1 MAIMTEGNRR
11 GIGVFLSDLNNTL
24 IQNTQA
30 IAGVANQYSQ
40 YRHTAEEAQDRLDTQ
55 AMQIQ
60 LESDINE
67 KMLELSKRT
76 DYENFDNEI
85 SSFLQEKRQL
95 LGDREHG
102 GKYYARND
110 FVAETFDHILGNQEN
125 AVKNRVL
132 QMQWN
137 QERADRRQK
146 FSDSLQSIMNKS
158 TDDEYTFDARNN
170 EGYELICTALQ
181 AGLITRDEADKYG
194 NEIYSE
200 NLQAQSQEALFK
212 IWQDNPKLTESQ
224 AREKATQAIKAGKW
238 TDKNGNTHTFDIR
251 TSGTFNDYYT
261 DRMNIENSMA
271 DVERYEAEH
280 IAFERAS
287 SMGEKMIEPAAPTK
301 PQTRAEKIQARV
313 EWEAMGDEEKAKR
326 LENGEVEPAEVA
338 NAFDQVDNS
347 RAIENGGIVAIK
359 AIEQAQREQNDR
371 RINQNEE
378 ITTAYYKALTKEGG
392 MKEGDFRDLSNQID
406 RQIQVLEAET
416 NYSMDANDKRA
427 RIRELYLL
435 KKGLQEGKAYNSAR
449 AGGGGQKEKSMS
461 YPTFA
466 NQKIDFA
473 LRAVDDGT
481 MSAQQAYTFTRDITF
496 NAAMNNAGEIGET
509 FSYNGKEFANL
520 TDEEKLTV
528 WQETTDTGLVSRL
541 IDETTKALR
550 KNTEFAPLFAK
561 FDKLNAAIKKDPDK
575 YSPEALARLGEV
587 MNSILWT
594 AKGDG
599 SEDQTALCNQLQQ
612 AYDGFYLNEAENR
625 LVPKLDGKGNIEMP
639 NINFDATSASAKEVG
654 EVIKLLEDNGA
665 YTYTNPQ
672 NNKQMFVTPQT
683 EERIKDYNV
692 DLKDIVAANLNVDS
706 DSLTPLT
713 HYKDGK
719 PDLIPQFRGDDGKI
733 YELRSVTNDKGN
745 ATGFEIYDVT
755 GGKEERIDFNYTTP
769 RQRNKQKQHDA
780 QEEKKKAKS
789 AVNAEAQIKSAV
801 EHFDS
806 TPWEVVSA
814 YDISAEKWQSM
825 TYEQKHDVVK
835 NFLEAEDAREAE
847 EAQAEKT
854 AAKGKQT
861 QRVENAFNTL
871 QANKKGLQQFLK
883 DAHITTEQWQEMTDE
898 ERKKRLSTMP
908 DFEKYGKI
916 K

>member
-1 MAIMTEGNRR
+1 MPSAYISNEQFLIGLIDEGMN
-11 GIGVFLSDLNNTL
+11 GLSQTSKAVDYFGDRQLQLDKTNMQLRLQQDTDEFMLGLEEVDPNNYEEYESRVNEFIESKKNALQDKNSPYYTR
-24 IQNTQA
+24 
-30 IAGVANQYSQ
+30 NQY
-40 YRHTAEEAQDRLDTQ
+40 TAEAFKP
-55 AMQIQ
+55 I
-60 LESDINE
+60 LESHNQQLRTNVLRQAWSKKVSFERE
-67 KMLELSKRT
+67 KLSQ
-76 DYENFDNEI
+76 N
-85 SSFLQEKRQL
+85 LQ
-95 LGDREHG
+95 
-102 GKYYARND
+102 Y
-110 FVAETFDHILGNQEN
+110 
-125 AVKNRVL
+125 
-132 QMQWN
+132 
-137 QERADRRQK
+137 
-146 FSDSLQSIMNKS
+146 IMNKPTVRGG
-158 TDDEYTFDARNN
+158 TDELTGENIQSYSYADRQNDAMNLIYTAQKAGYISNEDAER
-170 EGYELICTALQ
+170 Y
-181 AGLITRDEADKYG
+181 AGNL
-194 NEIYSE
+194 YSE
-200 NLQAQSQEALFK
+200 NLQATEQEALK
-212 IWQDNPKLTESQ
+212 MIWEDNPKLTKSQ
-224 AREKATQAIKAGKW
+224 AQAKAREAVKAGQYTNTKGE
-238 TDKNGNTHTFDIR
+238 TISFDVRNMGTYTAYKNSREREEAYTA
-251 TSGTFNDYYT
+251 DY
-261 DRMNIENSMA
+261 EN
-271 DVERYEAEH
+271 YNAEM
-280 IAFERAS
+280 RAYQRALS
-287 SMGEKMIEPAAPTK
+287 HGETMIEPTAPSKPTTREEHKANYAANT
-301 PQTRAEKIQARV
+301 A
-313 EWEAMGDEEKAKR
+313 R
-326 LENGEVEPAEVA
+326 LENESDEAYSARIEKYNADHAEEYEA
-338 NAFDQVDNS
+338 SRDYFDTIDNAK
-347 RAIENGGIVAIK
+347 AIENGGIIAIK
-359 AIEQAQREQNDR
+359 AIEQAQREQNAR

-406 RQIQVLEAET
+406 RQIKVLEAET

-496 NAAMNNAGEIGET
+496 NAAMNNAAMNNAGEIGET

-528 WQETTDTGLVSRL
+528 WQETTDTGLVSRI

-599 SEDQTALCNQLQQ
+599 SEDKTALCNQLQQ

-683 EERIKDYNV
+683 EERIKNYDV
-692 DLKDIVAANLNVDS
+692 DLKDIIAANLNVDS
-706 DSLTPLT
+706 DSLTPIT

-755 GGKEERIDFNYTTP
+755 GGKEERIDFKFTTP

-780 QEEKKKAKS
+780 QEATN
-789 AVNAEAQIKSAV
+789 AIHNAEMDKKNKS
-801 EHFDS
+801 
-806 TPWEVVSA
+806 VVDMLMNPNTS
-814 YDISAEKWQSM
+814 IQM
-825 TYEQKHDVVK
+825 
-835 NFLEAEDAREAE
+835 LEMY
-847 EAQAEKT
+847 
-854 AAKGKQT
+854 
-861 QRVENAFNTL
+861 
-871 QANKKGLQQFLK
+871 GLTR
-883 DAHITTEQWQEMTDE
+883 IE
-898 ERKKRLSTMP
+898 
-908 DFEKYGKI
+908 GKI
-916 K
+916 YQGGKELSEDDIFNIVKQRASSLYK